1 MDAREA
7 NMKVISRKNSAW
19 QRRLTLLAMCIAQG
33 MILLDVTIVNI
44 ALPSIQRELHA
55 SAGELEWV
63 ISGYALSL
71 AALIPLGGSLGDRF
85 GRKRF
90 FAAGMVVFALGSVA
104 CALSASAVELIAA
117 RAFQGVGGAM
127 MSALALSILSE
138 TYTGKARASAIGTW
152 ATVAGLGFGLGPVV
166 GGLLLGVFGWSS
178 IFWVNVPF
186 ALVGIGLTV
195 TVVAESRNPDTRPV
209 DVPGVVTSAGGLL
222 ALIFGL
228 IESGSNSWTSAPVAA
243 PLAAGLVLLAS
254 FVWWEHR
261 APAPMIPP
269 AVVKLR
275 SFTTSCGVYLLSY
288 ASLTGVYFYLT
299 LLYQDVDGWSALR
312 TGLSWLFMNVPFL
325 VMAQFAGRLSRRL
338 PARAIASGGCLVTAA
353 GIFTFTT
360 LTPSSPFF
368 IAVIGYV
375 LFGAGTGMWIPG
387 VANVAMR
394 DVPPGLSGTASGVFN
409 ASRQVG
415 TSIGL
420 AILGAI
426 GADAATSAWTS
437 QAAHLPAAA
446 RSAAIGQAH
455 NVASA
460 RISLVTRALGTGQR
474 AAAEH
479 AFSHGYQVAVL
490 IAGLGLIAAAVVAA
504 FGLRDNRRRELGA
517 ATRRFRQLTLS
528 EGQSCQSLR
537 TSSAARRT
545 STGRRASCPSRPT
558 SSPTTTS

>member
-1 MDAREA
+1 VQAASE
-7 NMKVISRKNSAW
+7 ISGRNSTW
-19 QRRLTLLAMCIAQG
+19 QRRLTLLAVCIAQG

-55 SAGELEWV
+55 SPGELEWV

-71 AALIPLGGSLGDRF
+71 AALIPLSGSLGDRF
-85 GRKRF
+85 GRRRF
-90 FAAGMVVFALGSVA
+90 FAAGMVVFTLGTVA
-104 CALSASAVELIAA
+104 CALSASAPELIAA
-117 RAFQGVGGAM
+117 RALQGVGGAI

-138 TYTGKARASAIGTW
+138 TYSGKARAGAIGIW

-186 ALVGIGLTV
+186 ALVGIVLTV
-195 TVVAESRNPDTRPV
+195 TVVAESRNPDARPV
-209 DVPGVVTSAGGLL
+209 DVPGVLTSAAGLL

-228 IESGSNSWTSAPVAA
+228 IESASTSWTSVPVAA
-243 PLAAGLVLLAS
+243 PLAAGVVLLAS

-261 APAPMIPP
+261 APVPMIPP
-269 AVVKLR
+269 ALAKLR
-275 SFTTSCGVYLLSY
+275 GFATSCGVYLLSY

-299 LLYQDVDGWSALR
+299 LLYQDVDGWTALR
-312 TGLSWLFMNVPFL
+312 TGLSWLFLNIPFL
-325 VMAQFAGRLSRRL
+325 LMAQFAGRLSRRL

-353 GIFTFTT
+353 GILTLST
-360 LTPSSPFF
+360 LTPSSPF
-368 IAVIGYV
+368 IITVIGYV
-375 LFGAGTGMWIPG
+375 LFGTGTGMWIPG

-415 TSIGL
+415 ASIGL

-426 GADAATSAWTS
+426 GAGAATSAWTS
-437 QAAHLPAAA
+437 QAEHLPGAA
-446 RSAAIGQAH
+446 RRAAIGQAG

-460 RISLVTRALGTGQR
+460 RISSVTGALGTGR
-474 AAAEH
+474 RLAAEQ

-490 IAGLGLIAAAVVAA
+490 IAGLGLIAAAIIAA
-504 FGLRDNRRRELGA
+504 FGLRANRRRDLDA
-517 ATRRFRQLTLS
+517 AAGKPAPPGDDNPAIVAQLQHAFVTQPDGGHS
-528 EGQSCQSLR
+528 HVNH
-537 TSSAARRT
+537 
-545 STGRRASCPSRPT
+545 
-558 SSPTTTS
+558 

>member
-1 MDAREA
+1 MQAASKTPEDRAS
-7 NMKVISRKNSAW
+7 IHTGPGKNSTR

-33 MILLDVTIVNI
+33 MILLDITIVNI
-44 ALPSIQRELHA
+44 ALPSIQRELNA
-55 SAGELEWV
+55 SSGELEWV
-63 ISGYALSL
+63 ISAYALSL
-71 AALIPLGGSLGDRF
+71 AALIPLSGSLGDRF

-104 CALSASAVELIAA
+104 CALSTSAPELIGA
-117 RAFQGVGGAM
+117 RVSQGVGGAI

-138 TYTGKARASAIGTW
+138 TCSGKARAGAIGIW

-186 ALVGIGLTV
+186 ALAGIALTV
-195 TVVAESRNPDTRPV
+195 TVVPESRNPDTRPV
-209 DVPGVVTSAGGLL
+209 DVPGVLTSAAGLL
-222 ALIFGL
+222 ALTFGL
-228 IESGSNSWTSAPVAA
+228 IESASNSWTSVPVAA
-243 PLAAGLVLLAS
+243 ALAAGLVLLAS

-261 APAPMIPP
+261 APVPMIPP
-269 AVVKLR
+269 GVVKLR

-299 LLYQDVDGWSALR
+299 LLYQDVDGWTALR
-312 TGLSWLFMNVPFL
+312 TGLSWLFLNIPFL

-338 PARAIASGGCLVTAA
+338 PARAIAGGGCLVTAA
-353 GIFTFTT
+353 GIIT
-360 LTPSSPFF
+360 LSTVTPSSPFF
-368 IAVIGYV
+368 ITVIGYV
-375 LFGAGTGMWIPG
+375 LFGTGTGMWIPG

-437 QAAHLPAAA
+437 RAAHLPGAA
-446 RSAAIGQAH
+446 RRTAIGQAH
-455 NVASA
+455 NVAIA
-460 RISLVTRALGTGQR
+460 RISSVTTALGAGHR
-474 AAAEH
+474 AAAEQ
-479 AFSHGYQVAVL
+479 AFTQGYHVAVL
-490 IAGLGLIAAAVVAA
+490 VAGLGLIAAAIIAA
-504 FGLRDNRRRELGA
+504 FGLRDNRRRELD
-517 ATRRFRQLTLS
+517 
-528 EGQSCQSLR
+528 
-537 TSSAARRT
+537 
-545 STGRRASCPSRPT
+545 PDN
-558 SSPTTTS
+558 PTTVAQPHHTFVTRPDGGHN

>member
-1 MDAREA
+1 VSIHTAPG
-7 NMKVISRKNSAW
+7 KNPTW

-44 ALPSIQRELHA
+44 ALPSIQRELNA
-55 SAGELEWV
+55 SSGELEWV
-63 ISGYALSL
+63 ISAYALSL
-71 AALIPLGGSLGDRF
+71 AALIPLSGSLGDRF

-104 CALSASAVELIAA
+104 CALSASALELIAA
-117 RAFQGVGGAM
+117 RALQGVGGAI

-138 TYTGKARASAIGTW
+138 TYSGKARAGAIGIW

-186 ALVGIGLTV
+186 AVVGIALTV
-195 TVVAESRNPDTRPV
+195 TVVPESRNPDTRQV
-209 DVPGVVTSAGGLL
+209 DVPGVLTSAAGLL

-228 IESGSNSWTSAPVAA
+228 IESASDSWTSAPVAV

-254 FVWWEHR
+254 FVWWELR
-261 APAPMIPP
+261 APVPMIPP
-269 AVVKLR
+269 AVLKLR
-275 SFTTSCGVYLLSY
+275 SFTTSCGIYLLSY

-299 LLYQDVDGWSALR
+299 LLYQDVDGWTALR
-312 TGLSWLFMNVPFL
+312 TGLSWLILNIPFL
-325 VMAQFAGRLSRRL
+325 VMAQFTGRLSRRL
-338 PARAIASGGCLVTAA
+338 PARAIAGGGCLVTAA
-353 GIFTFTT
+353 GIIT
-360 LTPSSPFF
+360 LSTVTPSSPFVLT
-368 IAVIGYV
+368 VIGYV
-375 LFGAGTGMWIPG
+375 LFGTGTGMWIPG

-437 QAAHLPAAA
+437 QAAHLPGPA
-446 RSAAIGQAH
+446 RRAAIGQAR

-460 RISLVTRALGTGQR
+460 RISAVTRALGAGQR
-474 AAAEH
+474 AAAEQ
-479 AFSHGYQVAVL
+479 AFSHGYQLAVL
-490 IAGLGLIAAAVVAA
+490 IAGLGLIAAAIIAV
-504 FGLRDNRRRELGA
+504 FGLRDNRRRELDA
-517 ATRRFRQLTLS
+517 AAGQPAPPGDPDDNPAIAAQSHRTFVTRPD
-528 EGQSCQSLR
+528 G
-537 TSSAARRT
+537 
-545 STGRRASCPSRPT
+545 GNNHVNH
-558 SSPTTTS
+558 

>member
-1 MDAREA
+1 
-7 NMKVISRKNSAW
+7 
-19 QRRLTLLAMCIAQG
+19 MCIAQG

-55 SAGELEWV
+55 SSGELEWV
-63 ISGYALSL
+63 ISAYALSL
-71 AALIPLGGSLGDRF
+71 AALIPLSGSLGDRF

-104 CALSASAVELIAA
+104 CALSASALELIAA
-117 RAFQGVGGAM
+117 RAFQGVGGAI
-127 MSALALSILSE
+127 MSALTLSILSE
-138 TYTGKARASAIGTW
+138 TYSGKARAGAIGIW

-186 ALVGIGLTV
+186 ALAGIALTV
-195 TVVAESRNPDTRPV
+195 TVVPESRNPDARPV
-209 DVPGVVTSAGGLL
+209 DVPGVLTSAAGLFAL
-222 ALIFGL
+222 AFGL
-228 IESGSNSWTSAPVAA
+228 IESASNSWTSAPVAA
-243 PLAAGLVLLAS
+243 SLAAGLVLLAS

-261 APAPMIPP
+261 APVPMIPP

-275 SFTTSCGVYLLSY
+275 SFATSCGVYLLSY

-299 LLYQDVDGWSALR
+299 LLYQDVDGWTALR
-312 TGLSWLFMNVPFL
+312 TGLSWLFMNIPFL
-325 VMAQFAGRLSRRL
+325 VMARFAGRLSRQL
-338 PARAIASGGCLVTAA
+338 PARAIAGGGCLVTAA
-353 GIFTFTT
+353 GILTFST
-360 LTPSSPFF
+360 LTPSSPFI

-375 LFGAGTGMWIPG
+375 LFGTGTGMWIPG

-426 GADAATSAWTS
+426 GADAATAAWRS
-437 QAAHLPAAA
+437 QAAHLPGAA
-446 RSAAIGQAH
+446 RRAAIGQAR

-460 RISLVTRALGTGQR
+460 RISSVTRALGAGHR
-474 AAAEH
+474 PAAEQ

-490 IAGLGLIAAAVVAA
+490 IAGLGLIAAAIIAA
-504 FGLRDNRRRELGA
+504 FGLRDNRRHELDA
-517 ATRRFRQLTLS
+517 AAGKPAPPGDPDNPHYRGPANTL
-528 EGQSCQSLR
+528 
-537 TSSAARRT
+537 
-545 STGRRASCPSRPT
+545 PH
-558 SSPTTTS
+558 TT

>member
-1 MDAREA
+1 
-7 NMKVISRKNSAW
+7 
-19 QRRLTLLAMCIAQG
+19 MCIAQG

-71 AALIPLGGSLGDRF
+71 AALIPLSGSLGDRF

-90 FAAGMVVFALGSVA
+90 FAVGMVVFALGSVA

-138 TYTGKARASAIGTW
+138 TYTGKARASAIGIW

-195 TVVAESRNPDTRPV
+195 TVVPESRNPDTRPV
-209 DVPGVVTSAGGLL
+209 DVPGVVTSAGGLM
-222 ALIFGL
+222 ALVFGL
-228 IESGSNSWTSAPVAA
+228 IESGSNSWTSTPVAA
-243 PLAAGLVLLAS
+243 SLAAGLVLLAS

-261 APAPMIPP
+261 APAPMIPA

-338 PARAIASGGCLVTAA
+338 PAGAIAGGGCLVTAA

-360 LTPSSPFF
+360 LSPSSPF
-368 IAVIGYV
+368 IVAVIGYV
-375 LFGAGTGMWIPG
+375 LFGTGTGIWIPG
-387 VANVAMR
+387 IANVAMR

-420 AILGAI
+420 AILGAV

-446 RSAAIGQAH
+446 RQAAIGQAR

-460 RISLVTRALGTGQR
+460 RISSVTRALGTGQR
-474 AAAEH
+474 AAAEQ

-490 IAGLGLIAAAVVAA
+490 IAGLGLIAAAVIAA
-504 FGLRDNRRRELGA
+504 FGLRDNRRRELGPA
-517 ATRRFRQLTLS
+517 AGKPAAVGDSGSPAVMDQRHVTFLS
-528 EGQSCQSLR
+528 
-537 TSSAARRT
+537 
-545 STGRRASCPSRPT
+545 
-558 SSPTTTS
+558 

>member
-1 MDAREA
+1 MQAASKTPEDRASIRTGPG
-7 NMKVISRKNSAW
+7 KNSTR

-55 SAGELEWV
+55 SSGELEWV
-63 ISGYALSL
+63 ISAYALSL
-71 AALIPLGGSLGDRF
+71 AVLIPLSGSLGDRF

-104 CALSASAVELIAA
+104 CALSASALELIAA
-117 RAFQGVGGAM
+117 RALQGVGGAV

-138 TYTGKARASAIGTW
+138 TYSGKARAGAIGIW

-186 ALVGIGLTV
+186 ALAGIALTV
-195 TVVAESRNPDTRPV
+195 TVVPESRNPDTRPV
-209 DVPGVVTSAGGLL
+209 DVPGVLTSAAGLL

-228 IESGSNSWTSAPVAA
+228 IESASNSWTSAPVAA
-243 PLAAGLVLLAS
+243 SLAAGLVLLAS

-261 APAPMIPP
+261 APVPMIPP

-275 SFTTSCGVYLLSY
+275 TFTTSCGIYLISY

-299 LLYQDVDGWSALR
+299 LLYQDVDGWTALR
-312 TGLSWLFMNVPFL
+312 TGLSWLFLNIPFL
-325 VMAQFAGRLSRRL
+325 VVARSAGRLSRRL
-338 PARAIASGGCLVTAA
+338 PARAITGGGCLVTAA
-353 GIFTFTT
+353 GT
-360 LTPSSPFF
+360 LILSTVTPSSSFT
-368 IAVIGYV
+368 ITVIGYV

-426 GADAATSAWTS
+426 GTHAATSAWTS
-437 QAAHLPAAA
+437 QAAHLPGAA
-446 RSAAIGQAH
+446 RQAAIGQARD
-455 NVASA
+455 VASA
-460 RISLVTRALGTGQR
+460 RISSVTTALGPGHR
-474 AAAEH
+474 AAAEQ
-479 AFSHGYQVAVL
+479 AFTHGYHVAVL
-490 IAGLGLIAAAVVAA
+490 IAGLGLIAAAIIAA
-504 FGLRDNRRRELGA
+504 FGLRDNRRRELDA
-517 ATRRFRQLTLS
+517 AAGKPAPPADPDNPTIVTQPQHTFVTRPDGGLNHVNY
-528 EGQSCQSLR
+528 
-537 TSSAARRT
+537 
-545 STGRRASCPSRPT
+545 
-558 SSPTTTS
+558 